1 MRSALLLAVVFASAA
16 GAQEADPQLGVI
28 LRDQMTAEFAAGARR
43 GELEA
48 LHRDQVRE
56 VRADPHPGQRARMAR
71 EREQLLLRPLPL
83 PGRTDVRLDP
93 IPLKGFGG

>member
-1 MRSALLLAVVFASAA
+1 VRAALLLAAVFASPA
-16 GAQEADPQLGVI
+16 GAQDIDPQLGLI

-56 VRADPHPGQRARMAR
+56 ARSDPHPGQRARMAR

-83 PGRTDVRLDP
+83 PGRSDIRLDP